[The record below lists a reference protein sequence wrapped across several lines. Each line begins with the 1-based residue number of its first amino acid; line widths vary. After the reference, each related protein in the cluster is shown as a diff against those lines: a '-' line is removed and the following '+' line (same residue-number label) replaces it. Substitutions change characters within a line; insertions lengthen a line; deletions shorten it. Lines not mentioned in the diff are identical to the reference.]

1 MSELS
6 FAIHRR
12 DKRLNFRNCFFRFSF
27 NFPAD
32 RYRSFD
38 DSMSNVSL
46 ALINIHFSS
55 GTVRPYLPN
64 MIEIGGIQ
72 VKPKPSPL
80 PQVNEED
87 NFLMN
92 SSNWFFMSILGSPK
106 LPRWSQRRRNLLQFG
121 LKHQKHILIARSD
134 CDSSQSIFA
143 T

>member
-87 NFLMN
+87 NSLNELVKLVFYVN
-92 SSNWFFMSILGSPK
+92 FRISKTSSMEPK
-106 LPRWSQRRRNLLQFG
+106 TAQ
-121 LKHQKHILIARSD
+121 
-134 CDSSQSIFA
+134 SSSVWAQMPKAHSYRKK
-143 T
+143 